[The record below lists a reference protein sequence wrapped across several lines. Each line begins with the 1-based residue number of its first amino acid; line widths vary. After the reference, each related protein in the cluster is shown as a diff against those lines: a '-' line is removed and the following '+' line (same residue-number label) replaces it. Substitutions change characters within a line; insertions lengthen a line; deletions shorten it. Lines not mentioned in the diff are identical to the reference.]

1 MHAREDVQSQQ
12 EATRR
17 AQTALQD
24 ADRLITVGQLS
35 AGLAHEIGSPLQVLR
50 GRAHRIVELSA
61 EHPELARNAELI
73 CAQADRI
80 TRIVQQLLQFAR
92 SRRPE
97 LRECNPAA
105 EITTVVDLLELE
117 AKRRSVSIVADVAG
131 TVTRVVTD
139 PHRLQQI
146 AFNLARNGLAAVEDH
161 GHVRLRLEVVEAPS
175 AGGGVGRELR
185 LTVEDDGPGVRPEVR
200 EHLFEPFFTTRSGE
214 GGIGLGLAVVRTLVT
229 ELGGDVDFST
239 GPTGTAF
246 VVRLPADGR
255 VRIE

>member
-1 MHAREDVQSQQ
+1 
-12 EATRR
+12 
-17 AQTALQD
+17 
-24 ADRLITVGQLS
+24 
-35 AGLAHEIGSPLQVLR
+35 
-50 GRAHRIVELSA
+50 
-61 EHPELARNAELI
+61 
-73 CAQADRI
+73 
-80 TRIVQQLLQFAR
+80 
-92 SRRPE
+92 
-97 LRECNPAA
+97 
-105 EITTVVDLLELE
+105 
-117 AKRRSVSIVADVAG
+117 
-131 TVTRVVTD
+131 D